1 MALSFQAV
9 ARLRADSSHENERT
23 KAKGSRVSAARQNPR
38 FFPSFPCSRVQGHLL
53 SLNRVIVT
61 SIFHQL
67 VREGREFFTIERS
80 KKRKKKRKGKSPK
93 KKVEKRVKRRKD
105 ARKVLREALTS
116 LWLHDSF
123 TPSGEWQAARQKERE
138 TKRAFKVELAE
149 SHENTMPAS
158 YW

>member
-1 MALSFQAV
+1 MLTRTGTPPLPQSRDCDFNLSS
-9 ARLRADSSHENERT
+9 ARPRGKRVFHDRT
-23 KAKGSRVSAARQNPR
+23 
-38 FFPSFPCSRVQGHLL
+38 F
-53 SLNRVIVT
+53 
-61 SIFHQL
+61 
-67 VREGREFFTIERS
+67 E
-80 KKRKKKRKGKSPK
+80 KKKEKKKRKISE

-138 TKRAFKVELAE
+138 TKRGFKVELAE